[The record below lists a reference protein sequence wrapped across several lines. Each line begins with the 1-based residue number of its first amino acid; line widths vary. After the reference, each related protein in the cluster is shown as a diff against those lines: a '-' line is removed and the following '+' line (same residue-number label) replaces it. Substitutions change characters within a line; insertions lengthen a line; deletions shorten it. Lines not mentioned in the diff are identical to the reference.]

1 MTSIN
6 EECRAAR
13 AAKAVISTLST
24 TTRPNSTSLA
34 PLHHAYR
41 IVVLHLSDEGH
52 LNEARRNVGI
62 ALSTLIHSQPTP
74 EKIDKA
80 KGAVENWISELRSAV
95 SSGDNQSPRLRP
107 EPLFSGK
114 R

>member
-6 EECRAAR
+6 KELEAAK

-24 TTRPNSTSLA
+24 TTRPSLT

-41 IVVLHLSDEGH
+41 IAVLHLSDKGP
-52 LNEARRNVGI
+52 LDEARKDAGI
-62 ALSTLIHSQPTP
+62 ALSALVHSQLTP

-80 KGAVENWISELRSAV
+80 KSAVEEWIR
-95 SSGDNQSPRLRP
+95 RL
-107 EPLFSGK
+107 GK
-114 R
+114 A

>member
-1 MTSIN
+1 MVSIN
-6 EECRAAR
+6 ELKAAK

-24 TTRPNSTSLA
+24 TARPTTLA

-41 IVVLHLSDEGH
+41 IAVLNLSNEGP
-52 LNEARRNVGI
+52 LNEARKNAGI

-80 KGAVENWISELRSAV
+80 KSAVEEWISQLRN
-95 SSGDNQSPRLRP
+95 G
-107 EPLFSGK
+107 
-114 R
+114 